1 VGGEGWWEMLV
12 MLQFV
17 TSSVILR
24 QPIYS
29 RLAGSSPMEKLSI
42 VIYCDNLCSVKIHAD
57 KIEGGPPHA
66 LRVRDV
72 RLIFATVPRDW
83 TKEIKEVRIANS
95 LEWHSHTYFARYDG
109 CLTIYSRNRTKRH
122 ALTAVLTELAAISLG
137 TDCGLRHRPK
147 AVRDRLEKMAAPY
160 MQELLP
166 QIAPLPDLIER
177 VSMEGF
183 KEMQFPFVPND
194 VE

>member
-1 VGGEGWWEMLV
+1 MLV
-12 MLQFV
+12 TLQFV

-29 RLAGSSPMEKLSI
+29 RLAGSSPSRKLLMVNS
-42 VIYCDNLCSVKIHAD
+42 CGSLCFVKIHED

-83 TKEIKEVRIANS
+83 TKQIRAVRISNS
-95 LEWHSHTYFARYDG
+95 LEWHSHSYFARYDS
-109 CLTIYSRNRTKRH
+109 CLMIYSRNKTKRQ
-122 ALTAVLTELAAISLG
+122 ALIDVVSELAAISLG
-137 TDCGLRHRPK
+137 SDHGMRYRPN
-147 AVRDRLEKMAAPY
+147 AIRDREERMAAPY
-160 MQELLP
+160 IQRLLP
-166 QIAPLPDLIER
+166 LIAPLPDSKEH